1 MAVVESARPSA
12 TLDSASVERVA
23 AFLTHESTQST
34 PLSERIAFLRKKG
47 ISSDDIAAALRKTG
61 LPSAAATATS
71 EVASSSPPWA
81 SRLATV
87 LAVVASGAALIRTS
101 ATANAAKAT
110 AATAA
115 TSAAAAAEGTAS
127 VHAQLDELAELS
139 KELFARHAATTSA
152 ASATASAA
160 AQEAASVRAELV
172 ALTTAHRVLQQ
183 QQRSV
188 LDQLGELSQ
197 SLLEQQRRWLEGA
210 PRVPDVN
217 VVKVDEAA
225 MGGQGGQ
232 GGQGGA
238 EGGNGAEGG
247 AKNGA
252 EGGAE
257 NGAEGGAENGA
268 EGGAENGASAQ
279 RIRALERQLAE
290 DEQRLVAVAAGEA
303 CAMEAIAEAI
313 AFGEHEASAQDGAS
327 DQYGAMG
334 IEATSASADAAPD
347 AAPGAAPD
355 VAPDAAPDAAMWA
368 SVLHGWKVEETPA
381 TAPCGQAAA
390 STATPANDNVPPVA
404 SSAASAFAVGVPAAA
419 PVAGPVAGHSPEEV
433 LRYLHAGRADC
444 LPFTEPIDDSPV
456 LPVGKGSLVL
466 PVPVGGGSLGGAAGS
481 TGDGHGRPA
490 PSDASPAQ
498 AQKTP
503 AKQVDAGS
511 GSRTIQKD
519 GKKPKPWDHVSMGS
533 RQSG

>member
-1 MAVVESARPSA
+1 M
-12 TLDSASVERVA
+12 
-23 AFLTHESTQST
+23 
-34 PLSERIAFLRKKG
+34 
-47 ISSDDIAAALRKTG
+47 
-61 LPSAAATATS
+61 
-71 EVASSSPPWA
+71 
-81 SRLATV
+81 
-87 LAVVASGAALIRTS
+87 
-101 ATANAAKAT
+101 
-110 AATAA
+110 
-115 TSAAAAAEGTAS
+115 
-127 VHAQLDELAELS
+127 HAQLDELAELS

-290 DEQRLVAVAAGEA
+290 DEQRLVAVAAGDA
-303 CAMEAIAEAI
+303 AKP
-313 AFGEHEASAQDGAS
+313 AQWRPS
-327 DQYGAMG
+327 RRPSL
-334 IEATSASADAAPD
+334 SASTRLPLRMAR
-347 AAPGAAPD
+347 
-355 VAPDAAPDAAMWA
+355 
-368 SVLHGWKVEETPA
+368 VLS
-381 TAPCGQAAA
+381 TAPW
-390 STATPANDNVPPVA
+390 V
-404 SSAASAFAVGVPAAA
+404 
-419 PVAGPVAGHSPEEV
+419 
-433 LRYLHAGRADC
+433 
-444 LPFTEPIDDSPV
+444 
-456 LPVGKGSLVL
+456 
-466 PVPVGGGSLGGAAGS
+466 
-481 TGDGHGRPA
+481 
-490 PSDASPAQ
+490 
-498 AQKTP
+498 
-503 AKQVDAGS
+503 
-511 GSRTIQKD
+511 
-519 GKKPKPWDHVSMGS
+519 S
-533 RQSG
+533 RQRVRAPMHRPVQHPM

>member
-34 PLSERIAFLRKKG
+34 PLSERIAFLRQKG

-61 LPSAAATATS
+61 LSQPSAATATS

-110 AATAA
+110 ATTAA
-115 TSAAAAAEGTAS
+115 ATAAAAAEGTAS

-172 ALTTAHRVLQQ
+172 ALTTAHRELQQ

-210 PRVPDVN
+210 PRVPDAN

-225 MGGQGGQ
+225 MGGQ

-268 EGGAENGASAQ
+268 SAQ

-290 DEQRLVAVAAGEA
+290 DEQRLAAVAAGEA

-334 IEATSASADAAPD
+334 IEATSASADAAP
-347 AAPGAAPD
+347 GAAPD
-355 VAPDAAPDAAMWA
+355 VAPGTAPDAAMWA